1 MPVSQNE
8 IALWEKKKKGK
19 GKKRKGKERLILPW
33 KKMAFL
39 WNNKQS
45 LNSTSLKWM
54 PSFPFIKMTV
64 CRHILQLEGDAAA
77 GDSFKNRPNLEN
89 DSNVSQMLYPPN
101 LACEA
106 LKRAVTFFRR
116 FKRVSALKNAPWE
129 LLLPAFTYIA
139 NIFDDKYCKNW
150 IKIHIFSPLVD
161 YGYRVEKKKKKE
173 EASHKLWVSSKAQ
186 E

>member
-1 MPVSQNE
+1 MKHYQNNDNCTRGRYQYICFTSWILSHILTTY
-8 IALWEKKKKGK
+8 IAHLTFGVCFSKWNCTVAKKKK
-19 GKKRKGKERLILPW
+19 RKERLILPW

-64 CRHILQLEGDAAA
+64 CRHILQLEGEAAA

-101 LACEA
+101 LACET
-106 LKRAVTFFRR
+106 LKRAVTF
-116 FKRVSALKNAPWE
+116 WG
-129 LLLPAFTYIA
+129 I
-139 NIFDDKYCKNW
+139 
-150 IKIHIFSPLVD
+150 
-161 YGYRVEKKKKKE
+161 
-173 EASHKLWVSSKAQ
+173 
-186 E
+186 